1 MPPKGQAQ
9 RAAPTRTPPAPVPL
23 SIQPQPPQPPQQ
35 AVARPPAPPS
45 SPPAP
50 ATQRRW
56 QSQQQRAR
64 ALQQSRSQWAA
75 EAQREQLAAAEGGAA
90 AELVEF
96 RGVVKRITFAAAD
109 SGFTVLKVE
118 REEHN
123 DLVTVVGAFPPT
135 NVGAAVSVRG
145 EWRTDARWGKQLRAV
160 EYNETAPATQEGIE
174 NYLASG
180 LVRGIGP
187 VAAKQIVGY
196 FGAAT
201 LDVLNEA
208 PERLVEVEGIGPKK
222 AKMIEKAWRGQK
234 EVTAVMLFLQSHN
247 VSTALATRIYKRYG
261 NASVEVLRRDPY
273 QLADEMEG
281 IGFRTVDKIAAQLG
295 FDPASPTRYRSGL
308 LFLLREQANEG
319 HCFGSRAGLLRE
331 GCKLLGA
338 DPAFLEPV
346 LERMVAAG
354 DLVAHGAPGP
364 QQALFLPFFDMC
376 ETQTAYRIQD
386 LMAQPPDALRAAI
399 AADEGRFAQAVA
411 RAQKAGG
418 VEFDAG
424 QLQGLKAAA
433 GGRFTVVTG
442 GPGTGKTTMALAI
455 IRMFQG
461 EGAKVVLC
469 APTGRAAQ
477 RLAEGTGLE
486 AKTIHRLLEYSSETK
501 GFGRGPGNLLECD
514 ALVVDEASMVDVVL
528 MHHLLAALPSQA
540 SVVLVGDVDQL
551 PPVGP
556 GNVLRDIIESRT
568 VEVVRLE
575 TIFRQAE
582 RSAIVTNAH
591 RINRGELPE
600 LGGGNSG
607 GSSNSASDF
616 FLLEEED
623 PTRVVEVITE
633 LCTKRLPQRY
643 GVDPVADVQ
652 VLCPMKKG
660 EVGTLHLNTV
670 LQRALNPLKE
680 KEAGAAAVVKYGG
693 REFRVGDKVMQVKN
707 NYEKNVFNGGMG
719 TIVAADAAAKTLS
732 VRFDGGLTEPVPYD
746 ATELDQIM
754 LAYAATVHKAQ
765 GSEYRVVVAPLLL
778 RQHQPM
784 LQRNLLYT
792 CVTRAREL
800 LVLVGSRRA
809 IERAVAND
817 KPASRNSLL
826 HRRLLTPKGQ
836 PLFADGDGGGAGQG
850 QGQGQEE
857 QQTMGDGKKKRK

>member
-1 MPPKGQAQ
+1 MPMKQQ
-9 RAAPTRTPPAPVPL
+9 
-23 SIQPQPPQPPQQ
+23 QP
-35 AVARPPAPPS
+35 PPS
-45 SPPAP
+45 SPQPPMQQQQAAAPPSPAP
-50 ATQRRW
+50 QRRW

-75 EAQREQLAAAEGGAA
+75 EAQREETAGSGAPVEL
-90 AELVEF
+90 AEL

-123 DLVTVVGAFPPT
+123 DLVTVVGSFPPT

-187 VAAKQIVGY
+187 VAARQIVGC

-201 LDVLNEA
+201 LEVLNEA

-222 AKMIEKAWRGQK
+222 AKMIEQAWRGQK

-261 NASVEVLRRDPY
+261 NTSVEVLRRDPY

-281 IGFRTVDKIAAQLG
+281 IGFRIVDKIASQLG

-319 HCFGSRAGLLRE
+319 HCYGSRAGLLRE

-338 DPAFLEPV
+338 EPAFLEPV

-354 DLVAHGAPGP
+354 DLVAHGPPGP

-399 AADEGRFAQAVA
+399 AADEQRFTRAVQ
-411 RAQKAGG
+411 RAQKEGG

-455 IRMFQG
+455 IRMFES

-477 RLAEGTGLE
+477 RLAEGTGLG

-568 VEVVRLE
+568 VEVVRLS

-600 LGGGNSG
+600 LGGWGGGKSG
-607 GSSNSASDF
+607 GSVSASDF

-623 PTRVVEVITE
+623 SSRVLEVITD

-670 LQRALNPLKE
+670 LQRALNPLKD
-680 KEAGAAAVVKYGG
+680 GAAAAVKYGG

-719 TIVAADAAAKTLS
+719 TIVAADAKAKTLS
-732 VRFDGGLTEPVPYD
+732 VRFDGTPDPVAYD

-765 GSEYRVVVAPLLL
+765 GSEYRVVVAPLLH

-800 LVLVGSRRA
+800 LILVGSRQA

-817 KPASRNSLL
+817 KHASRNSLL

-836 PLFADGDGGGAGQG
+836 PLFGAGDG
-850 QGQGQEE
+850 GQEE
-857 QQTMGDGKKKRK
+857 QTGEGKKKRK

>member
-1 MPPKGQAQ
+1 MQQ
-9 RAAPTRTPPAPVPL
+9 Q
-23 SIQPQPPQPPQQ
+23 SPQQ
-35 AVARPPAPPS
+35 RGRVPQ
-45 SPPAP
+45 
-50 ATQRRW
+50 T
-56 QSQQQRAR
+56 
-64 ALQQSRSQWAA
+64 QQSRWGQQQAA
-75 EAQREQLAAAEGGAA
+75 VAPGKDVPM
-90 AELVEF
+90 ELVEL
-96 RGVVKRITFAAAD
+96 RGVVKRITFASAD

-123 DLVTVVGAFPPT
+123 DLVTVVGSFPPT

-145 EWRTDARWGKQLRAV
+145 EWQRDARWGKQLRAV

-187 VAAKQIVGY
+187 VAAKQIVSF
-196 FGAAT
+196 FGAET
-201 LDVLNEA
+201 LTVLNEA

-222 AKMIEKAWRGQK
+222 AKMIEQAWRGQK

-247 VSTALATRIYKRYG
+247 VSTALATRIYKKYG
-261 NASVEVLRRDPY
+261 NQSVEVLRRDPY

-338 DPAFLEPV
+338 EPAFLEAV
-346 LERMVAAG
+346 LYRMVAAG
-354 DLVAHGAPGP
+354 DFIAHGEKDGAA
-364 QQALFLPFFDMC
+364 QEQALFLPFFDMC

-386 LMAQPPDALRAAI
+386 LMAQPPNALRAAM
-399 AADEGRFAQAVA
+399 AADETRFARAVE
-411 RAQKAGG
+411 RAQQEGG
-418 VEFDAG
+418 VVFDDG

-433 GGRFTVVTG
+433 RGRFTVVTG
-442 GPGTGKTTMALAI
+442 GPGTGKTTMAMAI
-455 IRMFQG
+455 IRLFQG

-477 RLAEGTGLE
+477 RLAEGSGLE

-556 GNVLRDIIESRT
+556 GNVLRDIIDSGT
-568 VEVVRLE
+568 VDVVRLR

-600 LGGGNSG
+600 LDGKKETGAGGGG
-607 GSSNSASDF
+607 SDF

-623 PTRVVEVITE
+623 PSKVVEVITD

-643 GVDPVADVQ
+643 GVDPVADIQ

-670 LQRALNPLKE
+670 LQRALNPVKD
-680 KEAGAAAVVKYGG
+680 GAAGGKGAVKYGG

-707 NYEKNVFNGGMG
+707 NYEKNVFNGGVG
-719 TIVAADAAAKTLS
+719 TIVSADAAAKTLG
-732 VRFDGGLTEPVPYD
+732 VRFDGVPDPVAYD

-800 LVLVGSRRA
+800 LVLVGSRQA
-809 IERAVAND
+809 IARAVAND
-817 KPASRNSLL
+817 KPATRNSLL
-826 HRRLLTPKGQ
+826 HRRLITPKGQ
-836 PLFADGDGGGAGQG
+836 PLFGGGDAGARK
-850 QGQGQEE
+850 EE
-857 QQTMGDGKKKRK
+857 K

>member
-1 MPPKGQAQ
+1 M
-9 RAAPTRTPPAPVPL
+9 
-23 SIQPQPPQPPQQ
+23 
-35 AVARPPAPPS
+35 
-45 SPPAP
+45 
-50 ATQRRW
+50 RW
-56 QSQQQRAR
+56 
-64 ALQQSRSQWAA
+64 
-75 EAQREQLAAAEGGAA
+75 EQAAAVGDQTP
-90 AELVEF
+90 AELVEL

-123 DLVTVVGAFPPT
+123 DLVTVVGSFPPT

-187 VAAKQIVGY
+187 VAAKQIVSY
-196 FGAAT
+196 FGAGT

-247 VSTALATRIYKRYG
+247 VSTALATRIYQKYG
-261 NASVEVLRRDPY
+261 NASVDVLRRDPY

-319 HCFGSRAGLLRE
+319 HCFGSRGGLVRE

-338 DPAFLEPV
+338 DVEFLEPV
-346 LERMVAAG
+346 LDHMVAAG
-354 DLVAHGAPGP
+354 DVVAHGHGHGEGGGGGGGGA

-376 ETQTAYRIQD
+376 EKQAAYRIQD

-399 AADEGRFAQAVA
+399 ASDEQRFARAVE
-411 RAQKAGG
+411 RAQKEGG
-418 VEFDAG
+418 VIFDAG
-424 QLQGLKAAA
+424 QLEGLKAAA
-433 GGRFTVVTG
+433 RGRFTVVTG

-455 IRMFQG
+455 IRLFQG
-461 EGAKVVLC
+461 EGSKVVLC

-486 AKTIHRLLEYSSETK
+486 AKTIHRLLEYSSEGETK
-501 GFGRGPGNLLECD
+501 GFGRGPGNLLDCD

-556 GNVLRDIIESRT
+556 GNVLRDIIESGT
-568 VEVVRLE
+568 VDVVRLR

-600 LGGGNSG
+600 LDGNG
-607 GSSNSASDF
+607 KTGAGASDF

-623 PTRVVEVITE
+623 PSRVVELITE
-633 LCTKRLPQRY
+633 LCTKRLPQKY
-643 GVDPVADVQ
+643 GVEPVADVQ

-670 LQRALNPLKE
+670 LQRALNPMQ
-680 KEAGAAAVVKYGG
+680 GQGVVKYGG

-707 NYEKNVFNGGMG
+707 NYEKNVFNGGVG
-719 TIVAADAAAKTLS
+719 TIESADAGAKTLG
-732 VRFDGGLTEPVPYD
+732 VRFDGVPDAVAYD

-800 LVLVGSRRA
+800 FILVGSRQA
-809 IERAVAND
+809 IARAVGTD
-817 KPASRNSLL
+817 KPSARNSLL
-826 HRRLLTPKGQ
+826 HRRLVTPKGQ
-836 PLFADGDGGGAGQG
+836 DLFGG
-850 QGQGQEE
+850 E
-857 QQTMGDGKKKRK
+857 D